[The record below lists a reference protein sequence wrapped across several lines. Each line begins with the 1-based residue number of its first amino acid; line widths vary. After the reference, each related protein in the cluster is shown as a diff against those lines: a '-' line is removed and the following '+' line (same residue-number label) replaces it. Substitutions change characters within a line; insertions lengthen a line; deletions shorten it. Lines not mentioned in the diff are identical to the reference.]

1 MRWIK
6 FIPFL
11 VLLASVD
18 LHAQKTARSVRIDG
32 DSLFAKTV
40 NGTMLEFTVGNV
52 VFRDKETIIYC
63 DSAVRNTT
71 EDVLELFGSIRIN
84 DGDSVRI
91 TSNRLIYESL
101 TRMVRLRGNVVF
113 RRTGQA
119 TLYTDFLDYDR
130 MRQEARY
137 YEGGKLVDSTNVLTS
152 VKGYYL
158 VNTGMASF
166 KTNVVAN
173 SPDYTLESDT
183 LQYNTRTNII
193 YFRDQTKLTDKEDGT
208 VANYDQGEYDTNR
221 QKSELNL
228 GQVET
233 LSYLLSGLYMVT
245 DDLLKIYTAS
255 GEVELIS
262 KEQNVII
269 NGDDGFYD
277 KKEGIAKVY
286 GNALMRKVLQMDTL
300 YMRADTLIAIES
312 ADPTKERVL
321 AYPNVKIWKTDL
333 QGISDSLAYVSVDS
347 VIHFYQD
354 PVLWTGKN
362 QMTGDTIMV
371 EIRNNTIDKM
381 NMVNRSFVVSEDT
394 LGNFNQVKGKSMTAF
409 FDQGEIRRV
418 NVNGNAESHFFA
430 LDDSESVVIGMN
442 KSISSRMLINFK
454 LNQVDNVS
462 FLVKPD
468 AHMIP
473 PHELESDQK
482 YLDGFSWQNDQRP
495 NLEEVVMGRNIEIR
509 KKSRPPRK
517 EIDP

>member
-1 MRWIK
+1 MRWIR
-6 FIPFL
+6 FIP
-11 VLLASVD
+11 LLLLLTCVD
-18 LHAQKTARSVRIDG
+18 GRAQTTRSVKIDG
-32 DSLFAKTV
+32 DSLFAKTIDGV
-40 NGTMLEFTVGNV
+40 MLEFTVGNV
-52 VFRDKETIIYC
+52 IFRDKETVIYC
-63 DSAVRNTT
+63 DSAVRNTK
-71 EDVLELFGSIRIN
+71 EDLLELFGNVRIN

-101 TRMVRLRGNVVF
+101 SRMVRLRGNVVF

-130 MRQEARY
+130 VMQEARY
-137 YEGGKLVDSTNVLTS
+137 FQGGKLIDSTNVLTS
-152 VKGYYL
+152 NKGYYK

-166 KTNVVAN
+166 KTNVVADN
-173 SPDYTLESDT
+173 PDYTLESDT
-183 LQYNTRTNII
+183 LQYNTRNNVI
-193 YFRDQTKLTDKEDGT
+193 YFRDKTKLTDKDDGT
-208 VANYDQGEYDTNR
+208 VANYDQGEYDTRR

-233 LSYLLSGLYMVT
+233 LSYLLSGLVMVT
-245 DDLLKIYTAS
+245 YDVLKLYTAT

-277 KKEGIAKVY
+277 KKQGIAKVY
-286 GNALMRKVLQMDTL
+286 GNALMRKVLQNDTL
-300 YMRADTLIAIES
+300 YMRADTLVAIENP
-312 ADPTKERVL
+312 DPARERVL
-321 AYPNVKIWKTDL
+321 AYPNVKIWKIDL
-333 QGISDSLAYVSVDS
+333 QGRAASLAYVSVDS
-347 VIHFYQD
+347 TIHFFSD

-362 QMTGDTIMV
+362 QMTGDTITV

-381 NMVNRSFVVSEDT
+381 NMVNKSFVVSQDT
-394 LGNFNQVKGKSMTAF
+394 IGNFNQVKGKSMTAF
-409 FDQGEIRRV
+409 FNEGEIRKV

-430 LDDSESVVIGMN
+430 LDDTESVVIGMN
-442 KSISSRMLINFK
+442 KSISSRMRINFR

-473 PHELESDQK
+473 PHELQADQK
-482 YLDGFSWQNDQRP
+482 FLDGFSWRIDQRP
-495 NLEEVVMGRNIEIR
+495 DLREVVQGRNIQI
-509 KKSRPPRK
+509 KSIARPPRK